1 MQDTGKTK
9 YRKNPFLKSIGIMAA
24 TMAFMH
30 LGTREGYL
38 DGDKMLEQVLEF
50 IDAFNFLHPDNQALF
65 IFDWSSG
72 HSK

>member
-50 IDAFNFLHPDNQALF
+50 IDSNMMV
-65 IFDWSSG
+65 
-72 HSK
+72 